1 MTQME
6 KYTMILDWKNQYC
19 QNNYTTQGSLETQC
33 NPCEITKGAF
43 ADLGKNLKICMVTQM
58 TLNSQSNLKKEKQS
72 WRNQASWLQ
81 TIL

>member
-43 ADLGKNLKICMVTQM
+43 ADLGKNLKIFSVYECIPESLSCTPETDT
-58 TLNSQSNLKKEKQS
+58 TLSIFKK
-72 WRNQASWLQ
+72 
-81 TIL
+81 

>member
-72 WRNQASWLQ
+72 WRNQAS
-81 TIL
+81 